1 MLSSCNEHDRYRQ
14 AFVIDLARL
23 IGCGKDDLP
32 AHTTLDIA
40 ASFLGLRN
48 PKTLLTWKSA
58 GRHSIAVVKIGRT
71 VYPLTD
77 WLLDMK
83 LRGLSIAK
91 DAA

>member
-1 MLSSCNEHDRYRQ
+1 MSTLPEEHNRYRA
-14 AFVIDLARL
+14 AFVADLARL
-23 IGCGKDDLP
+23 IGCEPDALP
-32 AHTTLDIA
+32 AHATIDVA
-40 ASFLGLRN
+40 ASFLGLSNSR
-48 PKTLLTWKSA
+48 TLITWKSQ
-58 GRHSIAVVKIGRT
+58 GRHGIAVVKIGRT